1 MAAYDVIIIG
11 GGAAGLTA
19 ALYSARQ
26 GLKTLV
32 VTMDIG
38 GQAILTPHI
47 ENYPGINAISGLEL
61 AERIREQAESFGA
74 EFIYDKATKIEK
86 TDDNIFL
93 IHTRGSG
100 THEALAVILAF
111 GKTPR
116 PLGVPGE
123 EKLVGKGVSYCAV
136 CDAPLFRGKRVIVVG
151 AGDPAAEAALLL
163 CRYGNT
169 VSIIQR
175 SSTVVVNEQLMS
187 ECMKNKIEVMTNTV
201 VKEIKGDVKVEAV
214 VLQNIKTGE
223 EREIKVDGV
232 FVEMGYIA
240 QTDWVKDLVGLNNNG
255 EIVTNKL
262 AETSHPGI
270 FAAGDV
276 TDMPYKQFIIS
287 AGEGAVAALSAYN
300 YVARLRGKP
309 AVKTDWKTL
318 KKEEEETGFKL
329 EI

>member
-1 MAAYDVIIIG
+1 MVLYDVVIVG

-38 GQAILTPHI
+38 GQAVLTPHI
-47 ENYPGINAISGLEL
+47 ENYPGVGVVSGLEL
-61 AERIREQAESFGA
+61 AERLREQAESFGA
-74 EFIYDKATKIEK
+74 EFIYDKAVKIED
-86 TDDNIFL
+86 TGENLLL

-100 THEALAVILAF
+100 VYEALAVILAF

-123 EKLVGKGVSYCAV
+123 ERLVGKGVSYCAV
-136 CDAPLFRGKRVIVVG
+136 CDAPLFRGRRVIVVG
-151 AGDPAAEAALLL
+151 AGDPAVEAALLL
-163 CRYGNT
+163 CRYGNA
-169 VSIIQR
+169 VSIVQR
-175 SSTVVVNEQLMS
+175 GSSVVANEQLIG
-187 ECMKNKIEVMTNTV
+187 ECVKNRVEVITSTV
-201 VKEIKGDVKVEAV
+201 VKEIKGEAKVEAV

-223 EREIKVDGV
+223 EQEVKVDGV
-232 FVEMGYIA
+232 FVEMGYAA
-240 QTDWVKDLVGLNNNG
+240 QTDWVKDLVVLNNNG

-300 YVARLRGKP
+300 YIARLRGRP
-309 AVKTDWKTL
+309 AVKTDWKAL
-318 KKEEEETGFKL
+318 KKEESGFKL
-329 EI
+329 EL